1 MSGSFFQGASQINL
15 DVKGRLAVPV
25 KHREA
30 LAEPSAGK
38 LVLTAHPEG
47 ALLLYP
53 LKAWEPIRDRV
64 MTFPS
69 LDRTAALWKRLLM
82 GFAEDVVLDN
92 AGRILVSPELRNY
105 AGLEKQVMMAG
116 QGSHFE
122 IWNLNAWNDQLKALT
137 SGAAGLPPGTEN
149 FSL

>member
-1 MSGSFFQGASQINL
+1 VFQGASQISL

-25 KHREA
+25 KHRDP
-30 LAEPSAGK
+30 LAAPSAGK

-53 LKAWEPIRDRV
+53 LQAWEPIRNKV

-69 LDRTAALWKRLLM
+69 LDRTAALWKRLLI
-82 GFAEDVVLDN
+82 GFAEDVLLDN
-92 AGRILVSPELRNY
+92 AGRILVSPELRDY
-105 AGLEKQVMMAG
+105 AKIEKQIMMVG
-116 QGSHFE
+116 QGTHFE
-122 IWNLNAWNDQLKALT
+122 IWNLNAWNDQLKALN